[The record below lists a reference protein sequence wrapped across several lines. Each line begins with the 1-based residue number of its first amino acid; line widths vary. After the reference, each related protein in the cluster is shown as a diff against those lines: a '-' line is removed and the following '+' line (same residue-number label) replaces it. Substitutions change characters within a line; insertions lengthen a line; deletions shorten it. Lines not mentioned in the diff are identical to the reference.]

1 MIRGGRLDGKVDWEI
16 DAAFPTSQRASSR
29 SPAGSPPTLTAR
41 VRYTLFSIF
50 SFRQQVP
57 FSRGGGVS
65 LLPGAR
71 AQGGA
76 AHLRRMWEAHHRRG
90 GLLLEVRLPSSVV
103 GLCRL
108 SHTTAHAPHNA
119 RTTHDRKHWHPECV
133 ICAVCNK
140 QISNARPRE
149 KNGKPVCPTCAVGA
163 VQSVVNARVRGED
176 V

>member
-1 MIRGGRLDGKVDWEI
+1 MRGRLDGKVDWEI
-16 DAAFPTSQRASSR
+16 DAALPSPQRASSR

-41 VRYTLFSIF
+41 VRYTLFSTTF
-50 SFRQQVP
+50 YSPSASAV
-57 FSRGGGVS
+57 SCGGGGVS

-108 SHTTAHAPHNA
+108 SHHRTRTTRH
-119 RTTHDRKHWHPECV
+119 TTHDRKHWHPECV

>member
-1 MIRGGRLDGKVDWEI
+1 MDWEI
-16 DAAFPTSQRASSR
+16 DAALPTFQHASSR
-29 SPAGSPPTLTAR
+29 SPAGSPPTLMAR
-41 VRYTLFSIF
+41 VRHTHSSIF
-50 SFRQQVP
+50 TTFYCPSASA
-57 FSRGGGVS
+57 FSCGGGVS

-90 GLLLEVRLPSSVV
+90 GLLLEVRLSSSLV

-108 SHTTAHAPHNA
+108 SHTTAHATRQHDT
-119 RTTHDRKHWHPECV
+119 RHDRKHWHPECV